1 MCLCFGC
8 AGSPPLLHRLS
19 LVAASGGAV
28 SVAVHEFLVAVTS
41 RCAAGLWVHGSQE
54 LWLTGSAVVT

>member
-8 AGSPPLLHRLS
+8 AGSSLLLHRLS

-28 SVAVHEFLVAVTS
+28 FVAVREFLVAVTS
-41 RCAAGLWVHGSQE
+41 LVAEHGL
-54 LWLTGSAVVT
+54 